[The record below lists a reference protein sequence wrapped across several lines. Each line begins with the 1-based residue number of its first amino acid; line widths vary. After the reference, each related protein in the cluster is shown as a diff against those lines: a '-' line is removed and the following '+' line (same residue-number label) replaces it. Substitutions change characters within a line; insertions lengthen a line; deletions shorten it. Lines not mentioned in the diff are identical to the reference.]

1 MRRDPAQPGLTG
13 VAGNRLEA
21 PLRNPHSTSNPSK
34 TLSHRPLIVS
44 GSGAASSRWACCI
57 EGEPPAPPDS
67 RKAVTCSTIDAR
79 LDPLPTPVRSGIGA
93 IRREFPRP
101 VPGVGVFAHAMRIG
115 AAPNP
120 ARTSTASRKP
130 PGARPFRAAGE
141 ALSRQLAA
149 AYFTAAPTSGGA
161 CGKGCPHDGDTAFK
175 VFMNHETRDMASKV
189 QRPSDVSSGASE
201 TSTTGFHESRVTKHG
216 LFSPW
221 VREGGATGNRR
232 PDHCARR
239 QVTVS
244 RFTVV
249 HYCSPLF
256 GKKYCLEPLSRAAR
270 SLPAC
275 PELPGMA
282 RLRAACAG
290 GSGG

>member
-1 MRRDPAQPGLTG
+1 
-13 VAGNRLEA
+13 
-21 PLRNPHSTSNPSK
+21 
-34 TLSHRPLIVS
+34 
-44 GSGAASSRWACCI
+44 
-57 EGEPPAPPDS
+57 
-67 RKAVTCSTIDAR
+67 
-79 LDPLPTPVRSGIGA
+79 
-93 IRREFPRP
+93 
-101 VPGVGVFAHAMRIG
+101 MRIG

-130 PGARPFRAAGE
+130 PGARPFRIAGE

-189 QRPSDVSSGASE
+189 QRPSDISSGASE
-201 TSTTGFHESRVTKHG
+201 TFTTGFHESRVTKHG
-216 LFSPW
+216 LLSPW

-249 HYCSPLF
+249 HHCSLLFAIVRQKILF
-256 GKKYCLEPLSRAAR
+256 GASVPRR
-270 SLPAC
+270 PVTAC

-282 RLRAACAG
+282 RLSRGMRGGG